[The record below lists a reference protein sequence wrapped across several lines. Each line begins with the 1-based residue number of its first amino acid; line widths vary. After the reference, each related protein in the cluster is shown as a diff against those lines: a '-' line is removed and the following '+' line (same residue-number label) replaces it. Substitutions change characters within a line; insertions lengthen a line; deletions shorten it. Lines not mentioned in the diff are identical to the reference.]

1 MQQMPFEPVSNAQC
15 KQYSPGVEATPGEFE
30 PGDFILTHGASF
42 FSKLIRFGQR
52 LRFYGPD
59 AKYCWWNHAAFIISP
74 TGDLIEALGAGVQQT
89 NISKYKSTDYTL
101 VKLGP
106 IATPHDRN
114 QAVKFAK
121 QCLRLKYD
129 VLTIISISFSLLT
142 GAKFNFG
149 YDGQSICSGLVA
161 RALERTDAVFN
172 RTPSH
177 ITPADLAKYFNIDP
191 PPKGTP
197 KGNPPKE

>member
-1 MQQMPFEPVSNAQC
+1 MQQMPFEQVHTAEC
-15 KQYSPGVEATPGEFE
+15 VQYPPGTEAPPGEYD

-52 LRFYGPD
+52 LRFYGED
-59 AKYCWWNHAAFIISP
+59 TKYSWWNHAALIISP

-89 NISKYKSTDYTL
+89 NISKYKATDYTL
-101 VKLGP
+101 VKLGS
-106 IATPHDRN
+106 IATPHDRD
-114 QAVKFAK
+114 QVVKFAK
-121 QCLRLKYD
+121 DCLQLKYG
-129 VLTIISISFSLLT
+129 VMTIISISFSLLT
-142 GAKFNFG
+142 GAKFTFG

-197 KGNPPKE
+197 RGNPPKE